1 MKALPEDRSIIE
13 RAVAEVNGLPAAFTE
28 FFFNK
33 TLPTAMG
40 LCLCVALAS
49 GACASDETKAQRM
62 TKKAV
67 AAVEAQQLDEAI
79 ALYREAIAR
88 YPQTA
93 AAMQAKGQITFL
105 SGLAHSVSSFPSR
118 TAREL
123 MVETARAVQRYR
135 YSKGRYPDNLD
146 DLMPRMLNEAP
157 IDPWG
162 TPLNYERLKNGYRL
176 SCLGGDGRRGGEG
189 VATDFVV
196 VNGNFVS
203 DPFNEG
209 PF

>member
-1 MKALPEDRSIIE
+1 MKALPEDRMIIE
-13 RAVAEVNGLPAAFTE
+13 RAVAEVNGLTASLVN

-33 TLPTAMG
+33 SLQSTTV

-49 GACASDETKAQRM
+49 VACASDEGKAQRM
-62 TKKAV
+62 AAKAA
-67 AAVEAQQLDEAI
+67 AAVEVQQLDEAI
-79 ALYREAIAR
+79 ALYRDMVDR
-88 YPQTA
+88 YPDTKA
-93 AAMQAKGQITFL
+93 AVHARERITFL
-105 SGLAHSVSSFPSR
+105 SGLSHSVNNFPSR
-118 TAREL
+118 TARDL

-146 DLMPRMLNEAP
+146 DLMPRMLDEAP

-162 TPLNYERLKNGYRL
+162 SPLQYERHENGYRL
-176 SCLGGDGRRGGEG
+176 SCLGGDSRRGGKG
-189 VATDFVV
+189 IATDFVV

-203 DPFNEG
+203 DPTNEG